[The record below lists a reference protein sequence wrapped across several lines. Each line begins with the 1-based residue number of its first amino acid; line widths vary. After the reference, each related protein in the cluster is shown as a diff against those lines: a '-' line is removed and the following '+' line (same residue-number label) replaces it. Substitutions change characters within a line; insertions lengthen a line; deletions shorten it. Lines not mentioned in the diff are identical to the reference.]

1 LEDDQSSMK
10 PRALCLV
17 PRCGK

>member
-1 LEDDQSSMK
+1 MK